1 MRRLGFLFS
10 LGHPEDMW
18 LYMNHW
24 SHLCSEAVVRTKP
37 NEVVVLELS
46 RQTERWF
53 IRRNW
58 LTLDGGWPVPRP
70 AGSKAGDP
78 AKPMEQ
84 WWFESRSLRAG
95 KRWCFSASPMA
106 GSKPTSALAV
116 RQEKLPLTHGGSV
129 FLFYLG
135 LHLTAW
141 GPLTLGRAICFPQFI
156 DLNVTVIQRCPN
168 KSTQNNVWPNIWAP
182 GGPLKLTHKGKHT
195 EYIKVACDDK
205 AFIRGG
211 PVVLTHLLQAV
222 RKEGVDSFIQSLA
235 IIIHIMN

>member
-1 MRRLGFLFS
+1 MEADRCQDPQAARLETPQSRWSSGGLS
-10 LGHPEDMW
+10 PEAW
-18 LYMNHW
+18 
-24 SHLCSEAVVRTKP
+24 E
-37 NEVVVLELS
+37 
-46 RQTERWF
+46 Q
-53 IRRNW
+53 
-58 LTLDGGWPVPRP
+58 
-70 AGSKAGDP
+70 GSADV
-78 AKPMEQ
+78 
-84 WWFESRSLRAG
+84 
-95 KRWCFSASPMA
+95 FSAIPMA
-106 GSKPTSALAV
+106 GSKPTSALTV

-135 LHLTAW
+135 LQLTAW

-182 GGPLKLTHKGKHT
+182 GGPLKLTHKGKLT

-205 AFIRGG
+205 AFVRGG
-211 PVVLTHLLQAV
+211 PIVLTHLLQAV